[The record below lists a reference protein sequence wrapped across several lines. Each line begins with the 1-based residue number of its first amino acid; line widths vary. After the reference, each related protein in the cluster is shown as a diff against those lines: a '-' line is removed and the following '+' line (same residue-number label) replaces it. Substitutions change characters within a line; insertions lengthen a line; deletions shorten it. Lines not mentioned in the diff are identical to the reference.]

1 MLLSSKNFTK
11 YTDVIPYEYLIPQ
24 KLNIGRIKPSHP
36 KPGTFKKKPVFSPS
50 MPLIHHMRSRGGW
63 RCWADYKALNHLVL
77 TKNLLKRLVFRSVHL
92 QKGSRY
98 WQLAHIAWD
107 VTSAPCPLLFT
118 FLTVGNFSAQ
128 HVKAGKDVAIESF
141 HAASLRERF
150 TVMETRAS
158 RWNEIPELQ
167 TVLHYPWK

>member
-141 HAASLRERF
+141 HAASLGERF